1 MSLKDSLSALGNQGS
16 DIKQTNAPQ
25 EWRAKLDV
33 GNDGGFF
40 ISTPRT
46 AGELPDAV
54 ELFKDF
60 DLDPK
65 DWVVISVRR
74 SRWQRYDGE
83 WLEAARVSI
92 KPLELVRHELEID
105 IEKLIAEISKWRPAS
120 VKTSS
125 GNLTYIS
132 CSGDEQ
138 VGKDAGGGTD
148 AIVGRVKNSI
158 DESVMRYK
166 ELIKL
171 GRSIGQICLPQ
182 LADNIEGCVS
192 QKGKVIT
199 RSDLGITDQV
209 RVSRRLLLYK
219 IKSFAPYTD
228 SLVVPAINGNHDE
241 THRLGLNNPNDSWQ
255 IDVVSQVQDVCAEN
269 PALAHVKFRYPEH
282 DNSTLAIDLNG
293 VSVGF
298 AHGHQTKG
306 NPVKWWA
313 GQSSG
318 LTPVGLADV
327 LITAHYHHY
336 KTSDVGQRLWLQV
349 PAMDGGSP
357 WFRDSSGLES
367 RAGILTMIVGKDYD
381 PRRDIAILA
390 GEVR

>member
-1 MSLKDSLSALGNQGS
+1 MSLAEDLAKLPNSGS
-16 DIKQTNAPQ
+16 DIKNTNTPQ
-25 EWRAKLDV
+25 EWRARLDV
-33 GNDGGFF
+33 GNEGGYF
-40 ISTPRT
+40 ISTPRN

-54 ELFKDF
+54 EMFKDF

-65 DWVVISVRR
+65 VWIVVGVRK

-92 KPLELVRHELEID
+92 KPATAVRHEMEID
-105 IEKLIAEISKWRPAS
+105 VEKLIAEIKKWRPAK
-120 VKTSS
+120 VKQST
-125 GNLTYIS
+125 GDLTYIS
-132 CSGDEQ
+132 CSADEQ
-138 VGKDAGGGTD
+138 VGKDAGGGTKE
-148 AIVGRVKNSI
+148 IIPRIKNSV
-158 DESVMRYK
+158 DESIARYK
-166 ELIKL
+166 ELLKID
-171 GRSIGQICLPQ
+171 RQIGQICLPQ

-192 QKGKVIT
+192 QNGKVMT

-219 IKSFAPYTD
+219 IKSFAPYTG

-241 THRLGLNNPNDSWQ
+241 TTRFGLTNPNDSWQ
-255 IDVVSQVQDVCAEN
+255 IDVVSQVQDICAEN
-269 PALAHVKFRYPEH
+269 PDLAHVKFRYPEN

-293 VSVGF
+293 TSIGF

-306 NPVKWWA
+306 NPVKWWS
-313 GQSSG
+313 GQSAG

-336 KTSDVGQRLWLQV
+336 QSSDVGKRLWLQV

-357 WFRDSSGLES
+357 WFRDARGLES
-367 RAGILTMIVGKDYD
+367 RAGILTLVVGAGYD
-381 PRRDIAILA
+381 PRRDLAVLA
-390 GEVR
+390 GEAR

>member
-92 KPLELVRHELEID
+92 KPSELVRHELEID